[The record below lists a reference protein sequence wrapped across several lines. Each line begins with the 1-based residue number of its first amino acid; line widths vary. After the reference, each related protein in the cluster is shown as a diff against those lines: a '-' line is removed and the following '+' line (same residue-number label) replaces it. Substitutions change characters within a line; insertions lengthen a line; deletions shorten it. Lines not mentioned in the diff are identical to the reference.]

1 MKNKKLLFYRIGIT
15 LGVIFAFINMLIN
28 SANDN
33 VLLAISSPLIIY
45 ISLFGI
51 RVIRIPQILFEFLL
65 FLLMF
70 LSIDYLSKYFLIIV
84 LSAGLYWFIILSLH
98 FFRIWSFVEE

>member
-1 MKNKKLLFYRIGIT
+1 MKNKRQLFYRIGIILGT
-15 LGVIFAFINMLIN
+15 LLAFINMLFN

-33 VLLAISSPLIIY
+33 VLLAMSAPVIIY

-51 RVIRIPQILFEFLL
+51 RVIRIPQIVFEFLL

-84 LSAGLYWFIILSLH
+84 LISVLYLFIVLALH

>member
-1 MKNKKLLFYRIGIT
+1 MKNKRQLFYRIGIT
-15 LGVIFAFINMLIN
+15 LGAIFANLNIIFNRN
-28 SANDN
+28 NDN
-33 VLLAISSPLIIY
+33 VLLAMSAPVIIY

-51 RVIRIPQILFEFLL
+51 RVIRIPQIIFEFLL

-84 LSAGLYWFIILSLH
+84 LISVLYLFIVLALH